1 MFQICKFV
9 NTMQKK
15 SDKKILYILFF
26 ILKHHVTYNK
36 AVSFTHGL
44 QKHKFYEQKWENK
57 NINLN
62 SNFLLNIKIATTII
76 YIVAYQKFWI
86 TINYQFTENEYAF
99 KTLLLWERE
108 REWNKRETEVTPFQ
122 FWQKSMVACRFPLGQ
137 KISLL
142 LCYKFCVCMYVC
154 VNCETH
160 KNLRKKKN
168 YNKNRK
174 SDLSPGKIIKIVI
187 VEQFVTLMNF
197 YKHFSLIYFFF
208 LPIFLFLSISR
219 TTDCVCVCAF
229 VWIFFIVKI
238 FGA

>member
-15 SDKKILYILFF
+15 GEK
-26 ILKHHVTYNK
+26 
-36 AVSFTHGL
+36 
-44 QKHKFYEQKWENK
+44 KFYTFYFYFKTSCYIMGNK

-142 LCYKFCVCMYVC
+142 LCYKFCICMYV
-154 VNCETH
+154 
-160 KNLRKKKN
+160 
-168 YNKNRK
+168 
-174 SDLSPGKIIKIVI
+174 
-187 VEQFVTLMNF
+187 
-197 YKHFSLIYFFF
+197 
-208 LPIFLFLSISR
+208 
-219 TTDCVCVCAF
+219 
-229 VWIFFIVKI
+229 
-238 FGA
+238 